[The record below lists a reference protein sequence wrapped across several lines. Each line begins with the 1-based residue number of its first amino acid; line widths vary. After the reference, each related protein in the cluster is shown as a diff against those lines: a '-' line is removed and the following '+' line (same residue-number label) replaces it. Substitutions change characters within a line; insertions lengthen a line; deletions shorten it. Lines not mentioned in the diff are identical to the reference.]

1 MGSSTSSSNG
11 SSDCSSSATSSTTG
25 SSSSSMP
32 SNCNCCVAPRFGFK
46 RLLQKLQKLR
56 RSIKR
61 HLRPRKNRCGFQRR
75 YGARTALLRPMP
87 RCSSFGSCGTLLTPT
102 KRAKAT
108 PTDTHYAQWKCTFE
122 HARGSKK
129 YGATAAATAPH
140 DISEALSG
148 QTTPRGFPSHTDAR
162 RCSQQL
168 QQLQQ
173 QQQQQLQPVVEQPLY
188 EQAQVRRRLSFRLP
202 LSRNSSSSG
211 SSGIGGSSSGGGGGT
226 VRRLTARQRAAQAK
240 LEAQLQRELRDL
252 EDYYGGFHYARR
264 NERRI

>member
-1 MGSSTSSSNG
+1 
-11 SSDCSSSATSSTTG
+11 
-25 SSSSSMP
+25 
-32 SNCNCCVAPRFGFK
+32 
-46 RLLQKLQKLR
+46 
-56 RSIKR
+56 
-61 HLRPRKNRCGFQRR
+61 QRR

-102 KRAKAT
+102 KRGKAT
-108 PTDTHYAQWKCTFE
+108 ATDTHYAQWKCTFE

-129 YGATAAATAPH
+129 YGATAAATAAH

-168 QQLQQ
+168 QQ

-188 EQAQVRRRLSFRLP
+188 ELAIGEQAQVRRRLSFRLP

-211 SSGIGGSSSGGGGGT
+211 SSGIGGSSSGGGGT

>member
-25 SSSSSMP
+25 SSSSSSMP

-56 RSIKR
+56 RTIKR

-202 LSRNSSSSG
+202 
-211 SSGIGGSSSGGGGGT
+211 GGGGGT